1 MDKLKCQFCNKNFS
15 VKSSLK
21 THQKSAKYCIK
32 IQNDLNKQNKDVISF
47 NCEFCKK
54 NFTSKHRY
62 EGHMDICVSK
72 LKKII
77 DNKDKIIEN
86 KDKELIQVIEN
97 KDAELKVANDRINE
111 LELKLKTQRLE
122 IENELYKQDR
132 DTITELA
139 KQPKITNNTQN
150 KIIVATPLDLS
161 SNRLSSI
168 IDSNLSEEHLTMGQ
182 KGIAQ
187 FAYNNFLK
195 DDEGKLKYVCTDPS
209 RQIFQYKNKEG
220 DMEKDVRAS
229 KLTKALCDADIKH
242 KSHEILS
249 DFIRDGDNESVLE
262 YIKHYQNIRDME
274 TDNSDFSKELT
285 SLVV

>member
-1 MDKLKCQFCNKNFS
+1 MSLQCEFCKKNY
-15 VKSSLK
+15 SSKWNLNNHKK
-21 THQKSAKYCIK
+21 TAKYCIK
-32 IQNDLNKQNKDVISF
+32 IQNEINKQNKDLISF

-54 NFTSKHRY
+54 KYTTKQRY
-62 EGHMDICVSK
+62 NIH
-72 LKKII
+72 I
-77 DNKDKIIEN
+77 DNCVDRLKHIIEN
-86 KDKELIQVIEN
+86 KDKELSQVIEN

-161 SNRLSSI
+161 STRLSSI

-195 DDEGKLKYVCTDPS
+195 DDDGKLKYVCADPS

-262 YIKHYQNIRDME
+262 YIKNYQNIRDME